1 MRSDIEEVFL
11 HWEENQ
17 QYLQITKEE
26 FMKLADVHQCM
37 EVAWVLTRRSA
48 YDRAIA
54 IYLDILEGELSNSK
68 EYEYC
73 DRYVCA
79 RELAL
84 LYFDHKHDM
93 DNALRYCEIALQN
106 VVGNVEERFGEQI
119 AELWLKKLECLRL
132 LGRTESA
139 LQEADEMIAERDTV
153 PSPDDYLFQAYYFKA
168 AEAKQRGDIKEAL
181 NFQKKGLTY
190 FRFTIGGMRVVEH
203 IWHDHKLDP
212 GAKFNSLSACIYKYD
227 LIY

>member
-1 MRSDIEEVFL
+1 MRSDIEEFLL

-17 QYLQITKEE
+17 QYMLITKEE
-26 FMKLADVHQCM
+26 FMKLADTHRCM

-54 IYLDILEGELSNSK
+54 IYRDILEGELSGIQ

-79 RELAL
+79 SELAL
-84 LYFDHKHDM
+84 LYFDHKQDM
-93 DNALRYCEIALQN
+93 DKALCYFEIALQN
-106 VVGNVEERFGEQI
+106 AVDNVEERFGEQI

-139 LQEADEMIAERDTV
+139 LREADKMIAERDTV

-181 NFQKKGLTY
+181 NFLKKGLTY

-212 GAKFNSLSACIYKYD
+212 ENKFNSLSACICKYD